1 MATGSHCGA
10 WSSGG
15 RNAVEKVMKRYLA
28 WVVMMVL
35 AASPSLAED
44 GKSKTP
50 GRKGG
55 ESAGGPLNPEM
66 MKRLL
71 EKFDTN
77 KDGRLSPD
85 EQAKAQ
91 EEMLKNAGGPAFQEF
106 LKKFDRDG
114 DGKLNDR
121 ERLAAME
128 AVQKIRAQGGG
139 GPQAG
144 PPIVFAGNETPA
156 AILEEF
162 DKDGDGKLNDE
173 EMAAAKKAQSGKRE
187 RVKKS
192 DVIKEFDK
200 DGDGKLNEAEKAAA
214 KAAAKERKKKAE

>member
-1 MATGSHCGA
+1 M
-10 WSSGG
+10 
-15 RNAVEKVMKRYLA
+15 NRYLA

-35 AASPSLAED
+35 AASPSLAEE
-44 GKSKTP
+44 GKGKNP
-50 GRKGG
+50 VRKGAP
-55 ESAGGPLNPEM
+55 EAPGGPLGNPEM

-71 EKFDTN
+71 EKFDAN
-77 KDGRLSPD
+77 KDGRLSA
-85 EQAKAQ
+85 EERAKAQ
-91 EEMLKNAGGPAFQEF
+91 EELLKNAGQAGGPMFEEF
-106 LKKFDRDG
+106 LKRFDRDG

-144 PPIVFAGNETPA
+144 PPIVFAGNDTPA
-156 AILEEF
+156 ATLEKF

-214 KAAAKERKKKAE
+214 KAAAKERKKKAD

>member
-1 MATGSHCGA
+1 MRRH
-10 WSSGG
+10 
-15 RNAVEKVMKRYLA
+15 LA

-35 AASPSLAED
+35 AASPSLAEEGNNPGNRVKVP
-44 GKSKTP
+44 GKK
-50 GRKGG
+50 
-55 ESAGGPLNPEM
+55 ESPEGQRGPLSPEM

-77 KDGRLSPD
+77 KDGQLS
-85 EQAKAQ
+85 AQ
-91 EEMLKNAGGPAFQEF
+91 EKANAQAEMMKDAVPGMKELMKR
-106 LKKFDRDG
+106 FDRDG
-114 DGKLNDR
+114 DGRLNER
-121 ERLAAME
+121 EQAAARE
-128 AVQKIRAQGGG
+128 AMQKIRAQGGG
-139 GPQAG
+139 APQVGA
-144 PPIVFAGNETPA
+144 PITFAGNEIPA
-156 AILEEF
+156 AILEKF

-187 RVKKS
+187 RVKQA

>member
-1 MATGSHCGA
+1 
-10 WSSGG
+10 
-15 RNAVEKVMKRYLA
+15 MKRHLA

-44 GKSKTP
+44 GKAKNP
-50 GRKGG
+50 AGKRPAEG
-55 ESAGGPLNPEM
+55 AGGPLNNPEL

-71 EKFDTN
+71 EKFDEN
-77 KDGRLSPD
+77 KDGRLSPQ

-91 EEMLKNAGGPAFQEF
+91 EEFLKGAAQAGGPAFQEF

-121 ERLAAME
+121 ERAAAME
-128 AVQKIRAQGGG
+128 AAQKIRASGGGG
-139 GPQAG
+139 GPQVG
-144 PPIVFAGNETPA
+144 PPLTFAGNEIPA
-156 AILEEF
+156 AILEKF

-173 EMAAAKKAQSGKRE
+173 EMALAKKAQSGKRE
-187 RVKKS
+187 RAKKS

-200 DGDGKLNEAEKAAA
+200 DGDGKLNDEEKAAA